1 MSDNKNSKTDL
12 YVRGSI
18 AGLLIGF
25 LAAYFY
31 AKAADENGNDRGIS
45 SSDFVKLGLAILGIV
60 RQVTELGTG
69 PSKK

>member
-1 MSDNKNSKTDL
+1 MSNNKNSNSDL
-12 YVRGSI
+12 YIRGSI
-18 AGLLIGF
+18 AGLIIGL

-31 AKAADENGNDRGIS
+31 AKAADENGNDKGIS

-69 PSKK
+69 PGKK

>member
-1 MSDNKNSKTDL
+1 MSNNKKSNSDL
-12 YVRGSI
+12 YIRGSI
-18 AGLLIGF
+18 AGLIIGL

-31 AKAADENGNDRGIS
+31 AKAADENGNDKGIS

-69 PSKK
+69 GGKK